1 MSLWPMCWSL
11 KILAE
16 KSTDL
21 CQIRH
26 FCNSMCLMMISQVN
40 PSSPI
45 DTWSNKWK
53 ARNFSPNNI
62 YKNMMRQSEA
72 CFLFKWLRKCASR
85 IRHKIFFWVAIHDII
100 NTRGCSKVDPSR
112 WKLMLDCYGM
122 NLLKNLPCIS
132 SGTVPLLNLAGSLL
146 PPNRHRGISFFDEVV
161 FLHQAL
167 PKIVVGTL

>member
-62 YKNMMRQSEA
+62 YKNMIGQSEA

-122 NLLKNLPCIS
+122 NLASPLGLYLCSILLGVYCPQTDTEAFLSLMKWCFCIKLF
-132 SGTVPLLNLAGSLL
+132 P
-146 PPNRHRGISFFDEVV
+146 R
-161 FLHQAL
+161 
-167 PKIVVGTL
+167 